1 MYVDLECIKLTTSDN
16 GHTSIATAF
25 MGHTTER
32 SFFWVGQSAAGV
44 VGVARL
50 FHASGGVVE
59 NKKMLEKSLKISL
72 FSSVKIITVS

>member
-50 FHASGGVVE
+50 FHASSGIHKFE
-59 NKKMLEKSLKISL
+59 NKLDKSGC
-72 FSSVKIITVS
+72 KIIKVNMNRKLR